1 MSGIKGLLTAI
12 DGGMYLV
19 NSGLPKND
27 QQRVREG
34 WDIVQRNVGSVRSMM
49 LDILYY
55 AKNRDFDLEPL
66 ESLEL
71 AAEVAACVAYRAQ
84 ELSVEFCQDL
94 STAAGRM
101 TVDPNAL
108 RTAVVNILENAFDAC
123 RLDRKKAA
131 HQVSFT
137 LAPDGDFVVFEVSD
151 NGVGMDRETVDRSF
165 TLFFSSKGNEGT
177 GLGLFI
183 SNKIVRQLR
192 GSSSTRCSVW
202 FRAPRTTARQHHHRS
217 HGDAQRDRGQ
227 CAPARV

>member
-1 MSGIKGLLTAI
+1 MNGIKGLLTAI

-151 NGVGMDRETVDRSF
+151 NGVGMPEA
-165 TLFFSSKGNEGT
+165 LELGESKS
-177 GLGLFI
+177 LGL
-183 SNKIVRQLR
+183 QLIPLLAEQFGCELHVKQGIGLR
-192 GSSSTRCSVW
+192 YELR
-202 FRAPRTTARQHHHRS
+202 FRFAT
-217 HGDAQRDRGQ
+217 
-227 CAPARV
+227 